1 VTELVY
7 NLRLVA
13 KSLRRD
19 RWFTLVMVLSQALS
33 VSIFVTAL
41 TTAQRYSNVSGQA
54 RSDVFR
60 VEGDRNQVMTNFFRG
75 TQFEGFGEFTAN
87 FMSLST
93 VHALDATGLPA
104 ASTVGFVSVM
114 TGGPVERPPG
124 RVAVR
129 FVGAGHFDLF
139 NVDFRY
145 GGPFTR
151 ADERATPPV
160 PVVVVSD
167 ALNRQ
172 LYGGADSVGR
182 TIRIAGRDFRVAGV
196 VRQRSGKLHLWD
208 FGVSPENAANVM
220 VPFAFA
226 DDLRP
231 QPVYTWPPL
240 PPTLGWRAIAAA
252 PNGVTEY
259 WVRLPSGDARTRF
272 ATALTAL
279 NPKLT
284 LVSADAIAARF
295 SKPPAPYRVFV
306 ILTLVVLEV
315 SVINLMRM
323 LLAKATSRAAEIGIH
338 RALGAGR
345 NTIFIR
351 QMMEGVLVSLVGSVL
366 GLALAFPTIT
376 MFDRLIPDSPIP
388 LAITPTVAATTLLV
402 CLLAGLVSGIY
413 PAWRIASVA
422 PTRYL
427 GKI

>member
-1 VTELVY
+1 VTDVFY
-7 NLRLVA
+7 TLRLVG

-54 RSDVFR
+54 RSDVYR
-60 VEGDRNQVMTNFFRG
+60 IESDHSATLARFFQS
-75 TQFEGFGEFTAN
+75 TQFEGFGQFTAYYV
-87 FMSLST
+87 SLPT
-93 VHALDATGLPA
+93 VRALDATGLPA

-114 TGGPVERPPG
+114 IGGPVERPPA
-124 RVAVR
+124 RLPVR

-151 ADERATPPV
+151 ADERATPPA
-160 PVVVVSD
+160 PVVVLSD

-172 LYGGADSVGR
+172 LYDGADSVGR
-182 TIRIAGRDFRVAGV
+182 TIRIAGRDFRIAGV
-196 VRQRSGKLHLWD
+196 LRQRPGKLHLWE
-208 FGVSPENAANVM
+208 FGVSPENTANLM
-220 VPFAFA
+220 VPSAFA
-226 DDLRP
+226 DELRP
-231 QPVYTWPPL
+231 LPVYTWPPL
-240 PPTLGWRAIAAA
+240 LPELGWRGISASSAGI
-252 PNGVTEY
+252 TEY
-259 WVRLPSGDARTRF
+259 WVRLPSPAARARF
-272 ATALTAL
+272 AAALSAV
-279 NPKLT
+279 NPKLG
-284 LVSADAIAARF
+284 LVDANTISARYA
-295 SKPPAPYRVFV
+295 KPPAPYRVFV

-345 NTIFIR
+345 NTIFVR
-351 QMMEGVLVSLVGSVL
+351 QMLEGVFVSMIGSVL
-366 GLALAFPTIT
+366 GLALAVPTVA
-376 MFDRLIPDSPIP
+376 MFDRLIPDSPIA
-388 LAITPTVAATTLLV
+388 LAVTPTVVATALLI

-413 PAWRIASVA
+413 PAWRVASVA